1 MKSFSIPI
9 ISSKLEKNTD
19 QVLAEAEINGIEL
32 EYLWPK
38 YAGRSLFTGV
48 FAAAGSDGLGFSFA
62 AEIPHNKVIAERT
75 EPHTR
80 VFDEDCLEVFIQ
92 PSAPKTIPAPQTE
105 SPQTDKQNCTYYCW
119 EINPNGA
126 CLDYCVDYGPAVD
139 ALAGTT
145 EEEHAA
151 FKAKSSYTGQES
163 VRGKLYDFVA
173 EKPLFFDYDRI
184 PKAKWVQSVD
194 DEFWYLELFVPYSSL
209 GLSEPPKAGDIWKAT
224 FNRIDAPRTKPGQ
237 KKDNPKP
244 GLASLLE
251 DTNWPKFHQPEH
263 FAELVFTE

>member
-9 ISSKLEKNTD
+9 ISRKLDKNTD

-32 EYLWPK
+32 EYHWPK

-48 FAAAGSDGLGFSFA
+48 FVAAGSDGLGFSFA

-92 PSAPKTIPAPQTE
+92 PAGS
-105 SPQTDKQNCTYYCW
+105 DTYYCW

-126 CLDYCVDYGPAVD
+126 CLDYCVDFGPAVE

-151 FKAKSSYTGQES
+151 FKAKSTYTGQES
-163 VRGKLYDFVA
+163 VRGRLYDFVA

-184 PKAKWVQSVD
+184 PKAKWVQSID
-194 DEFWYLELFVPYSSL
+194 DEFWYLELFVPYTSL
-209 GLSEPPKAGDIWKAT
+209 GLSEPPKSGDIWKAT

-237 KKDNPKP
+237 KKDNPRP

-251 DTNWPKFHQPEH
+251 DTDWPRFHQPEH
-263 FAELVFTE
+263 FAEFVFTE